1 MQKRKRFMIGMVIF
15 SVILTSFSFY
25 FYQVFYGSNILIEKQ
40 PEVVVID
47 RDDNFDSLRN
57 MLYDNAIVDEIL
69 SFSFVAKALGYQD
82 NVKPGVYLL
91 EPDMNNLEAIRRL
104 RAGDQIPVDITFNNV
119 RFKEDLVEKI
129 SATTGIDETEFLDL
143 LNDNEYLSTLG
154 FNKETIMAMFIP
166 NTYEV
171 YWTISPK
178 ALFDRMKKEYEKF
191 WTSSRRQKAT
201 ALGMSPV
208 EVSTLAAIVQDEMY
222 IPSESPTIAG
232 LYINRIKANMLLQAD
247 PTVKF
252 ALGDFTIQR
261 VLIADT
267 RIDSPYNTYKYR
279 GLPPGPI
286 NLPTIASLD
295 AVLNYEKHDYIYMC
309 AREDFSGYHRFAK
322 DLTQHNK
329 NARLL
334 HKALNDRKIYR

>member
-1 MQKRKRFMIGMVIF
+1 MIGMVIF

-25 FYQVFYGSNILIEKQ
+25 FYQVFYGSNILIEKTA
-40 PEVVVID
+40 EVVLID

-57 MLYDNAIVDEIL
+57 KLYDGAIADEIL

-91 EPDMNNLEAIRRL
+91 EPGMNNLEAVRRL
-104 RAGDQIPVDITFNNV
+104 RAGDQIPVDLTFNNV

-129 SATTGIDETEFLDL
+129 ADDTGIDPDEFLDL
-143 LNDNEYLSTLG
+143 LNDEEYLVTLG

-178 ALFDRMKKEYEKF
+178 ALFDRMKKEYDRF
-191 WTSSRRQKAT
+191 WTSARKSKAE

-208 EVSTLAAIVQDEMY
+208 EISTLAAIVQDEMY
-222 IPSESPTIAG
+222 IVSESPRIAG
-232 LYINRIKANMLLQAD
+232 LYINRIKENMLLQAD

-261 VLIADT
+261 VLLADT

-295 AVLNYEKHDYIYMC
+295 AVLNYEKHDYLYMC
-309 AREDFSGYHRFAK
+309 AKEDFSGYHRFAK
-322 DLTQHNK
+322 NLTQHNK

-334 HKALNDRKIYR
+334 HKALNDRKIFR